1 MRTEEDRR
9 GYGFI
14 QDLMK
19 YYIGIRI
26 ISGLKKEF
34 RFIQE
39 LGKRLKGWTRKPK
52 SSWPFQIILRKPLL
66 TKKISL
72 SLKIKAD

>member
-1 MRTEEDRR
+1 MNEKTYLEIQIDQMRTEEDRR

-34 RFIQE
+34 RNIQE
-39 LGKRLKGWTRKPK
+39 LGKSLKGWTRKPK
-52 SSWPFQIILRKPLL
+52 S
-66 TKKISL
+66 
-72 SLKIKAD
+72 